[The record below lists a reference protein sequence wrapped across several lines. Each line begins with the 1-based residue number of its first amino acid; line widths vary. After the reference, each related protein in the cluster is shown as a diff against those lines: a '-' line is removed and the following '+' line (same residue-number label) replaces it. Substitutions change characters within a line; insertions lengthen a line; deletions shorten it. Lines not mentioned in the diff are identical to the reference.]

1 MIRSGTAE
9 SMGGRIRVLD
19 DALIDQIAAGEVVE
33 RPASVVKELLEN
45 ALDAQASNI
54 TVEIEDGGRALIRV
68 VDDGVGMSP
77 TDATLAVRRHATSK
91 LRSVEDLD
99 AIRTLGFRGE
109 ALPSIASVSKF
120 RLTTR
125 TADAVEAT
133 RVVIDGTKAPEV
145 RPSGAAKGTA
155 VEVRDLFFNV
165 PARRKF
171 LKSRQSEARQIG
183 DVVLRAALAH
193 PELRLTLV
201 SNGKRHKAYLPTED
215 LVARARGTLGPD
227 LSPIEGERDGLRIV
241 AALSAPEKARSGA
254 ARLFLFINGRPIK
267 DRTLARSVAF
277 SYGSV
282 LPPGRFPSGVVHLFV
297 DPADVDVNAHPQKTE
312 VRFAGGRA
320 VLDQLTRLLASRLG
334 TQAWGRPTP
343 RSESYWQERLGGQGS
358 APAESSGY
366 EARPVDIDRES
377 PSPAS
382 AADALAAALRDAG
395 PLAYQKS
402 AVASEG
408 HAPTAPGL
416 LPTKGFFG
424 QLRVLGQVRR
434 LLIVCEGP
442 DALYLLDQHAAD
454 ERVRFAQLSAAYAE
468 RSVAVQRLLFPERVE
483 VVPSE
488 AALIEEQREALLAVG
503 LDCALLGPTTAAV
516 HAVPALVSRAPAER
530 LLGDVLAELGRT
542 GERAFGD
549 AIDMALATMACHGAI
564 RAGDTLSPEECT
576 ALLRSLDE
584 VESFAGHCPHG
595 RPVVTQVPFAEVERK
610 LGR

>member
-1 MIRSGTAE
+1 MSE
-9 SMGGRIRVLD
+9 RIRVLD
-19 DALIDQIAAGEVVE
+19 DALVDQIAAGEVVE

-54 TVEIEDGGRALIRV
+54 TIEIEDGGRALIRV

-77 TDATLAVRRHATSK
+77 ADAALAIRRHATSK
-91 LRSVEDLD
+91 LRSLDDLD

-125 TADAVEAT
+125 PADAVEAT
-133 RVVIDGTKAPEV
+133 RVTIDGTAAPEI
-145 RPSGAAKGTA
+145 RPSGAAPGTA

-171 LKSRQSEARQIG
+171 LKARQSESRQIG

-193 PELRLTLV
+193 PGLRLTLL
-201 SNGKRHKAYLPTED
+201 SNGKRHKAFLPADD
-215 LVARARGTLGPD
+215 LVARARGALGPD
-227 LSPIEGERDGLRIV
+227 LSPIEGERAGLRVV

-254 ARLFLFINGRPIK
+254 ARLFLFVNGRPVK
-267 DRTLARSVAF
+267 DRTLARAVAF

-282 LPPGRFPSGVVHLFV
+282 LPPGRFPSGVVHLFL
-297 DPADVDVNAHPQKTE
+297 DPGEVDVNAHPQKIE

-320 VLDQLTRLLASRLG
+320 VLDLLTRLLAARLG

-343 RSESYWQERLGGQGS
+343 RDESYWHERLGGARDPGSPPAVSTPTPGS
-358 APAESSGY
+358 AAG
-366 EARPVDIDRES
+366 
-377 PSPAS
+377 
-382 AADALAAALRDAG
+382 ALAEALRDAG
-395 PLAYQKS
+395 PLVYGPADS
-402 AVASEG
+402 AGDAEARSAE
-408 HAPTAPGL
+408 APAL
-416 LPTKGFFG
+416 LPSTGFFG
-424 QLRVLGQVRR
+424 SLRVLGQVRR

-454 ERVRFAQLSAAYAE
+454 ERVRFARLSAAYAG
-468 RSVAVQRLLFPERVE
+468 RTVAVQRLLFPERVE

-516 HAVPALVSRAPAER
+516 HAVPALVARASAER
-530 LLGDVLAELGRT
+530 LLGDVLGELGRT
-542 GERAFGD
+542 GDRAFGD

-564 RAGDTLSPEECT
+564 RAGDALSPEECT

-584 VESFAGHCPHG
+584 VESFSGHCPHG